1 MINTII
7 SNSTQSSLPYTS
19 SACGVPFK
27 MKSTFLSCA
36 ILLGTTVVSSSILP
50 RDSVPPP
57 PPNEPED
64 PILLLSKEEHF
75 HFELL
80 FTLGS
85 TTFGAGDV
93 NDVLAAAKDI
103 KPGNFTSWLETFHA
117 LAEST
122 KTQALD
128 PDNAY
133 DPVNVRDT
141 WFAASS
147 YYRQAD
153 FYNHANWTDPRINS
167 FWLEQR
173 AAFDKALAALPV
185 PGERIQIPTD
195 NNFTIEAIW
204 YPAAAVAD
212 DRVKRPTLVI
222 GNGYDA
228 SQEDS
233 YHSFV
238 VPALARGWNVLTYE
252 GPGQPT
258 VRRNDDIGF
267 IPDWEKVLTPVI
279 DELMDRKGCFV
290 DKDRLVLVGIS
301 MGGYLAARA
310 AAFEPRIKAVILNG
324 GVWDVYEAYAG
335 NLTPELQE
343 LFDAGKQEKFD
354 EAVLGLLDSPQ
365 VPVTMRWGLG
375 HGLWCFKQHS
385 PYLWLESLKEYTLK
399 DVVEKIEVPVLVVD
413 SESEGFFAGQPT
425 VVKKALGDKATYKL
439 FNGTAGYHVQVGA
452 AQEWNRYQF
461 AWLHKTLG

>member
-1 MINTII
+1 
-7 SNSTQSSLPYTS
+7 
-19 SACGVPFK
+19 
-27 MKSTFLSCA
+27 MKSTSLFSA
-36 ILLGTTVVSSSILP
+36 VLLGATVASSSILS
-50 RDSVPPP
+50 RDSGPSSSSK
-57 PPNEPED
+57 EPED
-64 PILLLSKEEHF
+64 PIILLSKDESF

-80 FTLGS
+80 FTLGN
-85 TTFGAGDV
+85 TIFGAGDV
-93 NDVLAAAKDI
+93 NDALAAAKDI
-103 KPGNFTSWLETFHA
+103 KAGNFTSWLETFHA
-117 LAEST
+117 LAEYT
-122 KTQALD
+122 KKQAED
-128 PDNAY
+128 ADNAY
-133 DPVNVRDT
+133 DPLNVREA

-195 NNFTIEAIW
+195 NFTIEAIW
-204 YPAAAVAD
+204 YTAAAD
-212 DRVKRPTLVI
+212 GVKRPTLVI

-228 SQEDS
+228 GQEDS

-238 VPALARGWNVLTYE
+238 VPALARGWNVMTYE

-279 DELMDRKGCFV
+279 DELMNRKGCFV
-290 DKDRLVLVGIS
+290 DEDRLVLVGVS

-310 AAFEPRIKAVILNG
+310 AAFEPRIKALILNG
-324 GVWDVYEAYAG
+324 GVWDVYEGYAG
-335 NLTPELQE
+335 QLTPDLKEL
-343 LFDAGKQEKFD
+343 LAAGKQEEFD
-354 EAVLGLLDSPQ
+354 EAALPLLDSPQ
-365 VPVTMRWGLG
+365 VPTAVRWGLG

-385 PYLWLESLKEYTLK
+385 PYLWLESLKQYTLK
-399 DVVEKIEVPVLVVD
+399 DVVEKINVPVLVVD
-413 SESEGFFAGQPT
+413 SEFEGFFAGQPE
-425 VVKKALGDKATYKL
+425 VVKDALGDKATYKF

-452 AQEWNRYQF
+452 GQEWNRYQF
-461 AWLHKTLG
+461 AWLNKTLG

>member
-1 MINTII
+1 
-7 SNSTQSSLPYTS
+7 
-19 SACGVPFK
+19 
-27 MKSTFLSCA
+27 MKSTFLFSA
-36 ILLGTTVVSSSILP
+36 ALLGATVVSSSILS
-50 RDSVPPP
+50 RDSESGPPP
-57 PPNEPED
+57 SSNEQPED
-64 PILLLSKEEHF
+64 PIIPLSNDTSF

-80 FTLGS
+80 FTLGN
-85 TTFGAGDV
+85 TVFGAGDV
-93 NDVLAAAKDI
+93 NDVLAAAKAI

-117 LAEST
+117 LAEHT
-122 KTQALD
+122 KTQAED
-128 PDNAY
+128 PNNAY
-133 DPVNVRDT
+133 DPVNVRDA

-204 YPAAAVAD
+204 YPAAAAAD
-212 DRVKRPTLVI
+212 GVKQRPTLVI

-228 SQEDS
+228 GQEDS

-279 DELMDRKGCFV
+279 DELLNRKGCYV
-290 DKDRLVLVGIS
+290 DEDRLVLVGIS

-310 AAFEPRIKAVILNG
+310 AAFEPRIKALILNG
-324 GVWDVYEAYAG
+324 GVWDIYEGYSG
-335 NLTPELQE
+335 HLTPELKE
-343 LFDAGKQEKFD
+343 LLDAGKQEEFD
-354 EAVLGLLDSPQ
+354 EAVLPLLESPE
-365 VPVTMRWGLG
+365 VPVTLRWGLG

-385 PYLWLESLKEYTLK
+385 PYLWLESLKDYALK
-399 DVVEKIEVPVLVVD
+399 DVVERIKVPVLVVD
-413 SESEGFFAGQPT
+413 SEFEGFFAGQPE
-425 VVKKALGDKATYKL
+425 VVKDALGDKATYK
-439 FNGTAGYHVQVGA
+439 FFKGTAGYHVQVGA
-452 AQEWNRYQF
+452 GQEWNRYLF
-461 AWLHKTLG
+461 AWLNKILG

>member
-1 MINTII
+1 
-7 SNSTQSSLPYTS
+7 
-19 SACGVPFK
+19 
-27 MKSTFLSCA
+27 MKSTSLFSA
-36 ILLGTTVVSSSILP
+36 VLLGATVASSSILS
-50 RDSVPPP
+50 RDPGPSSSK
-57 PPNEPED
+57 EPED
-64 PILLLSKEEHF
+64 PIILLSEDETF

-80 FTLGS
+80 FNLGN
-85 TTFGAGDV
+85 TIFGAGDV
-93 NDVLAAAKDI
+93 NDALAAAKDI
-103 KPGNFTSWLETFHA
+103 EAGNFTSWLETFHA
-117 LAEST
+117 LAEYT
-122 KTQALD
+122 KKQAED
-128 PDNAY
+128 ADNAY
-133 DPVNVRDT
+133 DPLNVREA

-195 NNFTIEAIW
+195 NFTIEAIW
-204 YPAAAVAD
+204 YAAAA

-228 SQEDS
+228 GQEDS

-238 VPALARGWNVLTYE
+238 VPALARGWNVMTYE

-258 VRRNDDIGF
+258 VRRNDDTGF

-279 DELMDRKGCFV
+279 DELMKRKGCVV

-310 AAFEPRIKAVILNG
+310 AAFEPRIKALIVNG
-324 GVWDVYEAYAG
+324 GVWDVYEGYAG
-335 NLTPELQE
+335 QLTPDLKELLE
-343 LFDAGKQEKFD
+343 AGKQEEFD
-354 EAVLGLLDSPQ
+354 QAVLPLLDSPQ
-365 VPVTMRWGLG
+365 VPTLTRWGLG
-375 HGLWCFKQHS
+375 HGLWCFKHHS
-385 PYLWLESLKEYTLK
+385 PYLWLESLKQYTLK
-399 DVVEKIEVPVLVVD
+399 DVVDKINVPVLVVD
-413 SESEGFFAGQPT
+413 SVFEGFFAGQPE
-425 VVKKALGDKATYKL
+425 VVKDALGDKATYKF

-452 AQEWNRYQF
+452 GQEWSRYQF

>member
-1 MINTII
+1 
-7 SNSTQSSLPYTS
+7 
-19 SACGVPFK
+19 
-27 MKSTFLSCA
+27 MKSTSLFSSL
-36 ILLGTTVVSSSILP
+36 LLGATIASSSIIP
-50 RDSVPPP
+50 RDSAPSSSPK
-57 PPNEPED
+57 EPGD
-64 PILLLSKEEHF
+64 PIILLSKDESF

-80 FTLGS
+80 FTLGI
-85 TTFGAGDV
+85 TVFGAGDV
-93 NDVLAAAKDI
+93 NDILAAAKHI
-103 KPGNFTSWLETFHA
+103 KPGNFTSWLETFQT
-117 LAEST
+117 LAEYT
-122 KTQALD
+122 KGQAED

-133 DPVNVRDT
+133 DPLNVREA

-195 NNFTIEAIW
+195 NYTIEAIW
-204 YPAAAVAD
+204 YTNPATDA
-212 DRVKRPTLVI
+212 VKRPTLVI

-238 VPALARGWNVLTYE
+238 VPALARGWNVMTYE

-258 VRRNDDIGF
+258 IRRNDDIGF

-279 DELMDRKGCFV
+279 DELLNRKGCFV
-290 DKDRLVLVGIS
+290 DEDKLVLVGIS

-310 AAFEPRIKAVILNG
+310 AAFEPRIKALILNG
-324 GVWDVYEAYAG
+324 GVWDVYEG
-335 NLTPELQE
+335 FSSQLGPDMKE
-343 LFDAGKQEKFD
+343 LFDAGKQDEFD
-354 EAVLGLLDSPQ
+354 EAASSLFGSPQ
-365 VPVTMRWGLG
+365 VPTTVRWGLE

-385 PYLWLESLKEYTLK
+385 PYLWLQSLKQYTLK
-399 DVVEKIEVPVLVVD
+399 DVVDKINVPVLVVD
-413 SESEGFFAGQPT
+413 SEFEGFFAGQPG
-425 VVKKALGDKATYKL
+425 VVRDALGDRATYKF

-452 AQEWNRYQF
+452 GQEWNRYQF
-461 AWLHKTLG
+461 SWLHKVLG

>member
-1 MINTII
+1 
-7 SNSTQSSLPYTS
+7 
-19 SACGVPFK
+19 
-27 MKSTFLSCA
+27 MKSTSLFTS
-36 ILLGTTVVSSSILP
+36 ILLGATIASSSIIP
-50 RDSVPPP
+50 RDSAPSPSP
-57 PPNEPED
+57 KEPED
-64 PILLLSKEEHF
+64 PIILLSKDESF

-80 FTLGS
+80 FTLGN
-85 TTFGAGDV
+85 TVFGAGDV
-93 NDVLAAAKDI
+93 NDVLGAAKHI

-117 LAEST
+117 LAEYT
-122 KTQALD
+122 KIQAED

-133 DPVNVRDT
+133 DPLNVREA

-167 FWLEQR
+167 FWFEQR
-173 AAFDKALAALPV
+173 SAFDKALAALPV

-195 NNFTIEAIW
+195 NYTIEAIW
-204 YPAAAVAD
+204 YTTPATDA
-212 DRVKRPTLVI
+212 VKRPTLVI

-238 VPALARGWNVLTYE
+238 VPALARGWNVITYE

-279 DELMDRKGCFV
+279 DELMSHKGCFI
-290 DKDRLVLVGIS
+290 DEDRLVLVGIS

-310 AAFEPRIKAVILNG
+310 AAFEPRIKALILNG
-324 GVWDVYEAYAG
+324 GVWDVYEG
-335 NLTPELQE
+335 FSSQLSPDMREV
-343 LFDAGKQEKFD
+343 FDAGKQEEFD
-354 EAVLGLLDSPQ
+354 EAASSLFGSPQ
-365 VPVTMRWGLG
+365 VPTTVRWGLE

-385 PYLWLESLKEYTLK
+385 PYLWLQSLKQYTLK
-399 DVVEKIEVPVLVVD
+399 DVVDKINVPVLVID
-413 SESEGFFAGQPT
+413 SEFEGFFAGQPE
-425 VVKKALGDKATYKL
+425 VVRNALGDRVTYKF

-452 AQEWNRYQF
+452 GQEWNRYQF
-461 AWLHKTLG
+461 AWLNKILG